1 MSPHLAATLN
11 VAPAGAGE
19 NSAKH
24 DFHNSIEI
32 FSTQNLLVC
41 CRQQHWWQRLVLKDE
56 IDIISQ
62 SQLVVDREWWRLG
75 GCRQIRSQDK
85 LDDLSLGLLSTVDLF
100 SVSALRSCS
109 LRIYEMR
116 PSRKLSVSLELFG
129 SDIN

>member
-11 VAPAGAGE
+11 VAPAAAGE

-41 CRQQHWWQRLVLKDE
+41 CRQQHWWQRLVLEDE

-85 LDDLSLGLLSTVDLF
+85 LDD
-100 SVSALRSCS
+100 
-109 LRIYEMR
+109 
-116 PSRKLSVSLELFG
+116 PLSVSSGFSILYVRSPELL
-129 SDIN
+129 SSYLRDETLS

>member
-1 MSPHLAATLN
+1 MAEVGVGGLN
-11 VAPAGAGE
+11 
-19 NSAKH
+19 
-24 DFHNSIEI
+24 
-32 FSTQNLLVC
+32 
-41 CRQQHWWQRLVLKDE
+41 RY
-56 IDIISQ
+56 ISQ

-85 LDDLSLGLLSTVDLF
+85 LDDLSLGLLSTLDLF